1 MGDAE
6 SLLAQPFVVR
16 MLVAAVLA
24 SVACGVIGTL
34 VVVKRV
40 VFLSGGIAHTTF
52 GGIGL
57 AYYLQDKAGWTWL
70 EPTWGAA
77 VVALGAAALL
87 GTRWIR
93 TRVREDSA
101 IGALWVVGMAV
112 GVLLLRAVDRT
123 AVVVQDPMSL
133 LFGNILLVQDRDL
146 WTMGALVVVVVVITA
161 VLFKDFQILTFDE
174 EHARLSGVHVTAMNL
189 LLMAL
194 IALTVVA
201 LLELVGVVL
210 AIAMLTLPAAT
221 AGLFARDL
229 RTMMLGAT
237 ALSLVCSVAGSLL
250 ALPTDWPPGP
260 TIVILLTTLFGAAL
274 AARQL
279 VRRRT
284 A

>member
-1 MGDAE
+1 MGDSEA
-6 SLLAQPFVVR
+6 LLLQPFVLR
-16 MLVAAVLA
+16 MLVAALLA
-24 SVACGVIGTL
+24 SLVCGVIGTL

-40 VFLSGGIAHTTF
+40 VFLGGGIAHTTF

-77 VVALGAAALL
+77 VVALGAAAVLSAPWV
-87 GTRWIR
+87 RA
-93 TRVREDSA
+93 RVREDSA

-112 GVLLLRAVDRT
+112 GVLLLRGVDRT
-123 AVVVQDPMSL
+123 SVVVQDPMSL

-146 WTMGALVVVVVVITA
+146 WTMGALVVVVIA
-161 VLFKDFQILTFDE
+161 VTVLLFKDFQILTFDE
-174 EHARLSGVHVTAMNL
+174 QHARLSGMNVRAMNL
-189 LLMAL
+189 LLLVL

-201 LLELVGVVL
+201 LLKLVGVVL

-221 AGLFARDL
+221 TGLFARDL

-237 ALSLVCSVAGSLL
+237 AVSLVCAIAGSLL

-260 TIVILLTTLFGAAL
+260 TIVVLLTVVFGAGL
-274 AARQL
+274 AARPL
-279 VRRRT
+279 LRRGG